1 MKAGPSAQPVIRPK
15 RKSRQVWVRE
25 TNASEPLMSHR
36 NRSTGGIETGVPPL
50 SDSSLGPGAGL
61 ETCSEKGASG
71 APRGRKY

>member
-50 SDSSLGPGAGL
+50 SGKSMAESCLLAIWCPVYVA
-61 ETCSEKGASG
+61 
-71 APRGRKY
+71 